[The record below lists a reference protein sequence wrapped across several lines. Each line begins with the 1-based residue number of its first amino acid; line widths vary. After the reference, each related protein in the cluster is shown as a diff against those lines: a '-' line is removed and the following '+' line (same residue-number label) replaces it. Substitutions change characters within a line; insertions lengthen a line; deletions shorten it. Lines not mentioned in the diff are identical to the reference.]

1 MSPLPASRADQIVA
15 ALVRVLRDT
24 DLARLGLAAP
34 STAPQARRRTDVLV
48 TRSAESRAMLL
59 AASIGEP
66 NVFATVDQA
75 ARAARAAFIQYRA
88 CTLADR
94 KRFIS
99 AIRAYASQPEV
110 LDALAEATV
119 RETGMGIA
127 RHKRWKTE
135 IAALGTPGVDDLTAE
150 AFTGDNG
157 LTTVEYSP
165 FGVVGAIT
173 PTTNP
178 TATIINNAISMLAAG
193 NTVLFS
199 PHPRA
204 KVVSI
209 GLIAKLN
216 AVLVE
221 AGAPANLLVTIA
233 APGRESTAK
242 LFDHPEIDLLVAT
255 GGAPLVRAAMKSGKK
270 VIGAGAGNPPAVVD
284 HTADIPH
291 AAKCIVDGA
300 SFDNNL
306 PCIAEKA
313 VVAVDSVAE
322 LLMFNME
329 KQGAYRVRTTAERE
343 RLESVILHGE
353 GKGRKGKPEWI
364 GQDAATILRA
374 MGVEPPAGVRL
385 IVVEVGPSHPFI
397 TNELMMPVLGLVRVR
412 SVGAAIDLAVRI
424 EGGNR
429 HTAVM
434 HSRDVTALT
443 AMGRAVG
450 TTLFIK
456 NGPSYA
462 GLGMGGEGYPTFTI
476 AGPTGE
482 GLTTARSFSRKRRC
496 VMVGDLH
503 MG

>member
-1 MSPLPASRADQIVA
+1 MADMPVNQVDQLVR
-15 ALVRVLRDT
+15 ALVRVLKTTPFGEAVGQDT
-24 DLARLGLAAP
+24 PASGLARHDVVVTRTPESAAMLAA
-34 STAPQARRRTDVLV
+34 
-48 TRSAESRAMLL
+48 
-59 AASIGEP
+59 AAIGAP
-66 NVFATVDQA
+66 NVFATIDQAVGA
-75 ARAARAAFIQYRA
+75 ARAAYVQYRA
-88 CTLADR
+88 CTMADR
-94 KRFIS
+94 SRFIT
-99 AIRAYASQPEV
+99 AIRDYCTQPGV
-110 LDALAEATV
+110 LEQLAEATV
-119 RETGMGIA
+119 AETGMGVA
-127 RHKRWKTE
+127 EHKLWKSQ
-135 IAALGTPGVDDLTAE
+135 IAAVGTPGIEDLTAE
-150 AFTGDNG
+150 AFTGDAG

-204 KVVSI
+204 MEVSI
-209 GLIAKLN
+209 GLIVALN
-216 AVLVE
+216 KVLVE
-221 AGAPANLLVTIA
+221 AGAPENLLVTIA
-233 APGRESTAK
+233 SPGRPTTQD
-242 LFDHPEIDLLVAT
+242 LFDHPGVDLLVAT
-255 GGAPLVRAAMKSGKK
+255 GGASLVKAAMKSGKK

-306 PCIAEKA
+306 PCIAEKS

-322 LLMFNME
+322 LLMFSME
-329 KQGAYRVRTTAERE
+329 KHGAYRVRTAAELE
-343 RLESVILHGE
+343 RLEGVILEGE
-353 GKGRKGKPEWI
+353 GKGRKGRPEWI
-364 GQDAATILRA
+364 GQGAADILQA

-412 SVGAAIDLAVRI
+412 SVAAAIDLAVRI

-429 HTAVM
+429 HTAIM

>member
-1 MSPLPASRADQIVA
+1 MSHLPTHDVDHIVA
-15 ALVRVLRDT
+15 ALVKVLKGS
-24 DLARLGLAAP
+24 DLAGASASASGAAER
-34 STAPQARRRTDVLV
+34 SAVKV
-48 TRSAESRAMLL
+48 TRSDESAAML
-59 AASIGEP
+59 AAAEIGES
-66 NVFATVDQA
+66 NVFATIDQAVSA
-75 ARAARAAFIQYRA
+75 ARAAYTQYRA
-88 CTLADR
+88 CTMADR
-94 KRFIS
+94 KRFIE
-99 AIRAYASQPEV
+99 AIRAYASQPAV
-110 LDALAEATV
+110 LDALAQATV
-119 RETGMGIA
+119 EETGMGIA
-127 RHKRWKTE
+127 EHKRWKTE
-135 IAALGTPGVDDLTAE
+135 IAAVGTPGVEDLTAE
-150 AFTGDNG
+150 AFTGDHG

-165 FGVVGAIT
+165 FGVVAAIT

-204 KVVSI
+204 KKVSI

-216 AVLVE
+216 KVLIE
-221 AGAPANLLVTIA
+221 AGAPENLLVTIA
-233 APGRESTAK
+233 SPGRPATK
-242 LFDHPEIDLLVAT
+242 DLFDHPDINLLVAT
-255 GGAPLVRAAMKSGKK
+255 GGSSLVGAAMKSGKK

-306 PCIAEKA
+306 PCIAEKSI
-313 VVAVDSVAE
+313 VAVDSVAE

-329 KQGAYRVRTTAERE
+329 KQGAYRVRTSAELE
-343 RLESVILHGE
+343 RLESVILDE
-353 GKGRKGKPEWI
+353 NCKGRPEWI
-364 GQDAATILRA
+364 GQSAEKILRA
-374 MGVEPPAGVRL
+374 MGVEPPVGVRL

-397 TNELMMPVLGLVRVR
+397 KNELMMPVLGLVRVR
-412 SVGAAIDLAVRI
+412 SVAAAIQLAVRI
-424 EGGNR
+424 ENGNR

-456 NGPSYA
+456 NGPSFA

-482 GLTTARSFSRKRRC
+482 GLTTARSFSRTRRC
-496 VMVGDLH
+496 ILVGDLH